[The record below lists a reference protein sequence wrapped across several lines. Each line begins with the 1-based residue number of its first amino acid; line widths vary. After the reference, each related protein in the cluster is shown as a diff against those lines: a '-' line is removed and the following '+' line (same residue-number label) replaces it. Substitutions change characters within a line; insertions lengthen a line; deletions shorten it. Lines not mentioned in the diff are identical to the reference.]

1 MIEHHHLKEMDVSI
15 YKVAKKGN
23 WCSGDSFYTIRT
35 ENYILCAMA
44 DGLGSGEEAMNAAE
58 IAMDVIKNEHELD
71 TGTIMDKCNQK
82 MGGTRGVVLTIL
94 KFDFTS
100 KMIDYTNVGN
110 ISCIFYDPTGKLF
123 RPVPVRGYLSGKRMK
138 YRTQRIPFSKDVVF
152 IMYSDGLAFNP
163 NDHKIFARSE
173 IPEQMM
179 TNLLDNKASA
189 KDDTTILIGK
199 VN

>member
-1 MIEHHHLKEMDVSI
+1 MIEHQYLKEIDISI
-15 YKVAKKGN
+15 YNVAKKGN

-44 DGLGSGEEAMNAAE
+44 DGLGSGVEAMNAAE
-58 IAMDVIKNEHELD
+58 VAMDVIKNEHEFD
-71 TGTIMDKCNQK
+71 TGTIMEKCNQK

-94 KFDFTS
+94 KFDFTT

-110 ISCIFYDPTGKLF
+110 ITCAFYEPSGKLV
-123 RPVPVRGYLSGKRMK
+123 RPVPVRGYLSGKKMK
-138 YRTQRIPFSKDVVF
+138 YRTQRISFSKNLVF
-152 IMYSDGLAFNP
+152 IMYSDGLTFNP
-163 NDHKIFARSE
+163 NDHKLFMRSE
-173 IPEQMM
+173 TPEQMM
-179 TNLLDNKASA
+179 TSLLDNKASA